1 LEKAHIEPVTTQW
14 NNASPSRAGC
24 VARYWVHSIG
34 HERSLK
40 NTCLVVV
47 SSQNVGIEM
56 LLKKVHNFCLYISSF
71 VHTWRWN
78 LILGGKEGK

>member
-1 LEKAHIEPVTTQW
+1 LEKTHIEPVTTQW

-34 HERSLK
+34 HARSLK
-40 NTCLVVV
+40 NIFLVGV

-56 LLKKVHNFCLYISSF
+56 LLKKFITLVIIYHPSS
-71 VHTWRWN
+71 
-78 LILGGKEGK
+78 ILGDGI